1 MVSPRRWQV
10 NGPWRMSSVLAGG
23 GLLGNGTGEAATAE
37 NRLMSRSRTLG
48 LNLHQNL
55 LVAGA
60 NGPLAPQL

>member
-10 NGPWRMSSVLAGG
+10 NGPWRMSSVLADG